1 MGRPGIT
8 DVDVVRAYVA
18 LLKQGRVPGPQN
30 LRLELACGSYT
41 TIAKHV
47 SRLAPHHL
55 ALRPPERRRPRSASR
70 CPPDGGW
77 ERG

>member
-18 LLKQGRVPGPQN
+18 LLKQGRVPGPRN
-30 LRLELACGSYT
+30 LRLELARGSYT
-41 TIAKHV
+41 TIAKYV
-47 SRLAPHHL
+47 DRLALRHL
-55 ALRPPERRRPRSASR
+55 ALHPPERRRPQNASR
-70 CPPDGGW
+70 RPPDGGW